1 MQLPIDPPIICPV
14 LIGRDR
20 YVEALDRFL
29 EQVGPTRGQTVLI
42 SGEAGVGK
50 SRLLATLRA
59 RAEASGAHV
68 ILGCCF
74 ERDRAVPYAP
84 FVDALRSL
92 VGSLEPAQAFE
103 FLGADL
109 SALLPELAVPDHAAH
124 DPRQTHERVI
134 ESLVRLLLGVGLRH
148 NLVLLIEDLHWADSI
163 SLEVF
168 GMLARR
174 LSAQP
179 VLLVGTF
186 RDEQVEPGL
195 EGLLAELERAR
206 LSTELRLSR
215 LDRQHVEAMLLA
227 ILGSARGLDRDL
239 ARRVFDLTDGNPFFV
254 EEVLRSPHEPRL
266 PRTVHDAVQRR
277 TARLSTRAKQIV
289 ILAAVSGRRFEF
301 PLLQRV
307 ADVDEST
314 LIECVKELI
323 DAQLV
328 VEESDDRFA
337 FRHALTREAI
347 CAQLLA
353 RERRVMH
360 RRIADVLEQ
369 QEIEGHA
376 EDLAYHF
383 FEAGDWHKAAE
394 HAEQAGLRAQ
404 SLYAAGAAAEHFAL
418 AIEATRRSH
427 ASVPGRLYRGR
438 ALAHETIGSFDRAL
452 ADHQASLTAARDV
465 DDRRMECQALLDLG
479 FLWASRD
486 YARTGQFLDDAL
498 VLARELDQPATLA
511 AALNRVG
518 NWHTNEERP
527 LQAVAYHREALSIVE
542 ELRDDAGRGQTL
554 DLLALATAFRGD
566 LAEAVSLW
574 DRAIALHRQ
583 RNDRFALA
591 SSLSVRAVA
600 GGGGMTWH
608 VSPSTAEPAQSALAC
623 AEEALGITR
632 EIGWRAG
639 ESFACHC
646 LAQPLSSLGAY
657 ARALDVARGGLD
669 VAREI
674 GHQQWL
680 CAMHLVVGTLL
691 RDVGQSGDAR
701 EHAESAFRVARAI
714 GSPYW
719 TRVTGAALI
728 ELETRTGQLGAAEQL
743 ERALLVDTEPP
754 NTTASRELCLAAAR
768 LALARGDVSRA
779 LSLLEGMRAGGSTP
793 ALDLT
798 FAEALLVSG
807 LAADAE
813 QVARNA
819 LELAEVSGYRARLWQ
834 LYGLLARI
842 LVAQG
847 RRVEADAAR
856 DAAGAVVS
864 TITEDLPESLRRPF
878 IGMVHRT
885 VGVLARRGRR
895 DDAGLS
901 QREREVA
908 QLVGEGLSNRAIAER
923 LVLGERTVESH
934 VSAILAK
941 LQLANRAQIAAF
953 VARAHPYQ

>member
-1 MQLPIDPPIICPV
+1 VHLPVDRPVVCPV
-14 LIGRDR
+14 LIGRDIHI
-20 YVEALDRFL
+20 EALDGFL
-29 EQVGPTRGQTVLI
+29 EQVGPTHGQTVLI
-42 SGEAGVGK
+42 SGEAGIGK
-50 SRLLATLRA
+50 SRLLASLQT
-59 RAEASGAHV
+59 RAEAVGARV
-68 ILGCCF
+68 MLGCCF
-74 ERDRAVPYAP
+74 ERDRALPYAP
-84 FVDALRSL
+84 FVDALRAL
-92 VGSLEPAQAFE
+92 LGPLEPTQAFE
-103 FLGADL
+103 RLGADL
-109 SALLPELAVPDHAAH
+109 SALLPELGVASQPAD
-124 DPRQTHERVI
+124 DPRQKHERVI
-134 ESLVRLLLGVGLRH
+134 ESLVRLLSGLGSRH
-148 NLVLLIEDLHWADSI
+148 KLLFLIEDLHWADSI

-168 GMLARR
+168 GTLARR

-206 LSTELRLSR
+206 LSTELRLRR
-215 LDRQHVEAMLLA
+215 LDGPQVEAMLQA
-227 ILGSARGLDRDL
+227 IFGKTRNLDRDL

-254 EEVLRSPHEPRL
+254 EEVLRSPHELRL

-277 TARLSTRAKQIV
+277 TARLSARAKQIV
-289 ILAAVSGRRFEF
+289 VLAAVSGRRFEL

-323 DAQLV
+323 SAQLV
-328 VEESDDRFA
+328 VEESNDRFA

-360 RRIADVLEQ
+360 RRIADELEQ
-369 QEIEGHA
+369 QAVDVRA

-383 FEAGDWHKAAE
+383 FEAEDWQKAAE
-394 HAEQAGLRAQ
+394 YAERAGLRAQ
-404 SLYAAGAAAEHFAL
+404 TLYASGAAAEHFSV

-427 ASVPGRLYRGR
+427 AGVPGRLYRQR
-438 ALAHETIGSFDRAL
+438 ALAHETIGYFDKAL
-452 ADHQASLTAARDV
+452 VDHEASLASARDV
-465 DDRRMECQALLDLG
+465 GDRLTECQALLDLG

-486 YARTGQFLDDAL
+486 YQRTGHLLGDAL

-518 NWHTNEERP
+518 NWHTNVEQP
-527 LQAVAYHREALSIVE
+527 AQAVDYHREALSIFEV
-542 ELRDDAGRGQTL
+542 LGDGAGLGQTL

-574 DRAIALHRQ
+574 DRAIAMHRE

-608 VSPSTAEPAQSALAC
+608 VSPTTIEAAQSALAS
-623 AEEALGITR
+623 AEEGLRITR

-639 ESFACHC
+639 EAFACHC
-646 LAQPLSSLGAY
+646 LVQPLSGLGAY
-657 ARALDVARGGLD
+657 ARALDIARAGLE

-680 CAMHLVVGTLL
+680 CALHLVVGTLL
-691 RDVGQSGDAR
+691 RDVGQSGNAR
-701 EHAESAFRVARAI
+701 EHAEAAFAVARSI
-714 GSPYW
+714 GSMYW

-728 ELETRTGQLGAAEQL
+728 ELRTRLSELDAAEQL
-743 ERALLVDTEPP
+743 ERELPVDTEPP
-754 NTTASRELCLAAAR
+754 STCAAREVWFAAAR
-768 LALARGDVSRA
+768 LALARGDIPRA
-779 LSLLEGMRAGGSTP
+779 RSMLDGIRARGSTP
-793 ALDLT
+793 ALDVL
-798 FAEALLVSG
+798 FAEALLASG
-807 LAADAE
+807 LLANAE
-813 QVARNA
+813 QVVRDA
-819 LELAEVSGYRARLWQ
+819 LEVAEASGYRARLWQ
-834 LYGLLARI
+834 LSGLLARI
-842 LVAQG
+842 LIAQG
-847 RRVEADAAR
+847 RRAEADAAR
-856 DAAGAVVS
+856 AAAGAVVS
-864 TITEDLPESLRRPF
+864 TIAEDLPDALRSTF
-878 IGMVHRT
+878 VGMVHRA
-885 VGVLARRGRR
+885 VGVLARRGGKA
-895 DDAGLS
+895 DAGLS

-941 LQLANRAQIAAF
+941 LQLTNRAQIAAF
-953 VARAHPYQ
+953 IAAHPYQ